1 MDIRRI
7 YRVVSRVEMV
17 MRKSGVGGI
26 PREGGTSCIA
36 HAIVLFY
43 STHIH

>member
-26 PREGGTSCIA
+26 PIERVGRR
-36 HAIVLFY
+36 V
-43 STHIH
+43 